1 MRILGRVGVLMLLLA
16 GTVQGGETGIAA
28 RVNGTEISN
37 FRLERYF
44 SEYLQAQGRSVGG
57 IRNPDT
63 YKRLKREALDQMIAK
78 ELLWQEAQR
87 RGISVSDAEIDKQL
101 AMLKQGLGGDEAFA
115 RELNNAGFDTQSFT
129 DYLRHELVA
138 SRMLEALSEVE
149 PAAESEVQTVYDAN
163 RQHLQKPEQVWAR
176 HLLLKAS
183 DPVDPEADEASR
195 QELLAL
201 REQIEAGADFSEVAE
216 QHSQDST
223 AAEGGDLGYFSRGT
237 MVPAFENAAFALKPG
252 EVSQPVRTVFGWH
265 LIKLESYL
273 PPSPLPKEQGMQ
285 LVRDFLH
292 DQRRKEAREAALKQL
307 TATGKIEV
315 VSGL

>member
-183 DPVDPEADEASR
+183 DPADPEADEASR

-223 AAEGGDLGYFSRGT
+223 AAAGGDLGYFSRGT